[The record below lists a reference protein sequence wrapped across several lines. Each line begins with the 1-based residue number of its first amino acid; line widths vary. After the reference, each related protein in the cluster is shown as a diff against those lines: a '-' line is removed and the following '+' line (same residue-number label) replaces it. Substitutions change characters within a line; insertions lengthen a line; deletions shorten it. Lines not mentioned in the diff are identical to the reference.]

1 MRPLPLLPTLV
12 LLLPLAACEEIEP
25 TRGITS
31 ACLAGDLPE
40 NLYEYDGENM
50 LFEVEGTVL
59 SDEAGAMP
67 ESNAECYWTQHRVL
81 QIEDAEGVVWSV
93 GYGIEEPNEADV
105 TPALDLTA
113 GDSVS
118 LTYRMVQSF
127 GSAHG
132 FVIEDDEGLVAALE
146 SGTWGPA
153 LEDGDVPGLTV
164 QDGDLLNTLEAE
176 CGTEGHFQWVFEGDN
191 DTTVAPYGLGDLS
204 IGGVDYTAMAVA
216 NMQWQGDV
224 LCTDLAGDQMW
235 AVFR

>member
-1 MRPLPLLPTLV
+1 MRTPPLLLTLP
-12 LLLPLAACEEIEP
+12 LLLPLAACEETEP
-25 TRGITS
+25 TRGTTT

-59 SDEAGAMP
+59 SDEAGEMP
-67 ESNAECYWTQHRVL
+67 ETDAECYWTQHRVL

-93 GYGIEEPNEADV
+93 GYGIEEPNGDDV
-105 TPALDLTA
+105 TPALDLAA

-118 LTYRMVQSF
+118 LSYRMVQSF

-132 FVIEDDEGLVAALE
+132 FVIEDADGLVAALE

-164 QDGDLLNTLEAE
+164 QDGDLLDTLEVE
-176 CGTEGHFQWVFEGDN
+176 CGTEGHFQWTFEGDTT
-191 DTTVAPYGLGDLS
+191 TTVAPYGLGAMD
-204 IGGVDYTAMAVA
+204 IDGVDYTAMAVA

-224 LCTDLAGDQMW
+224 QCTDLAGDQMW